1 METIKEKLN
10 NGNII
15 EYKIINGTAY
25 NADTDKKVI
34 DILENTRMSNQRI
47 RLFYGDI
54 KTGRDWMEEY
64 DTIGYI
70 GRSTGRIKIPLLIK
84 TNKSYGGG
92 AILDDCIVKITINKK
107 VVYQHPKYYLPKIN
121 ILDAIELLKKDG
133 YKTSVFANNKNIANF
148 KKPFQAY
155 QYKDFLEGI
164 RNRI

>member
-15 EYKIINGTAY
+15 EYKIINETAY
-25 NADTDKKVI
+25 HADTDKKVI

-70 GRSTGRIKIPLLIK
+70 GRSTGKIKIPLLVK

-92 AILDDCIVKITINKK
+92 AILDDCIVKITLDKK
-107 VVYQHPKYYLPKIN
+107 IIYQHPKYHLPKIN
-121 ILDAIELLKKDG
+121 ILDAVESLIKDG
-133 YKTSVFANNKNIANF
+133 YKTSVFAGNKNIANF
-148 KKPFQAY
+148 RKSFQAY
-155 QYKDFLEGI
+155 HYKDFLKGN

>member
-1 METIKEKLN
+1 MEIIKEKLS

-25 NADTDKKVI
+25 YIGTDEKVVN
-34 DILENTRMSNQRI
+34 ILENARI
-47 RLFYGDI
+47 NHKRVRFFYGDV

-70 GRSTGRIKIPLLIK
+70 GRSTGKIKVPLLIK

-92 AILDDCIVKITINKK
+92 VILDDCIVKITIDKK
-107 VVYQHPKYYLPKIN
+107 IVYQHPKYYLPKIN
-121 ILDAIELLKKDG
+121 ILDAIQSLIKDG
-133 YKTSVFANNKNIANF
+133 YKASVFADNKNIANF

-155 QYKDFLEGI
+155 QYKKFLEGI
-164 RNRI
+164 RNKI